1 MSRFIESIKIE
12 NKKAHLLD
20 LHQKRVDNT
29 MKHFGVTGSLD
40 VIAIIKKLDWD
51 ENGFFKLRLVY
62 DLEKKHSTQLIPYA
76 LPEIR
81 SFSLV
86 EANQL
91 DYSFKFEE
99 RQAFET
105 LKIKAKSE
113 HIIVVKNNHITDTAI
128 SNLIFLKEKVWYT
141 PNSFL
146 LNGVMRQHL
155 LTTKKIKECPITLQN
170 FQEFSHFKIINS
182 MNSMEDSFL
191 YSTAIINNLHQPNT
205 DLDY

>member
-20 LHQKRVDNT
+20 LHQKRVDAT
-29 MKHFGVTGSLD
+29 MAHFGVSGTLD
-40 VIAIIKKLDWD
+40 LKAIIKKLEWD

-62 DLEKKHSTQLIPYA
+62 DLEKKYSTQLIPYA

-81 SFSLV
+81 SFTLV
-86 EANQL
+86 EANQF
-91 DYSFKFEE
+91 DYSFKFED
-99 RQAFET
+99 RQAFEK
-105 LKIKAKSE
+105 LKIQAKSE
-113 HIIVVKNNHITDTAI
+113 HLILVKNNHITDTAI

-141 PNSFL
+141 PHTFL

-155 LTTKKIKECPITLQN
+155 LATKKLKECPITLQN

-182 MNSMEDSFL
+182 MNSMEDSFV
-191 YSTAIINNLHQPNT
+191 YPIAIIHNLQNKNS